1 MPYVR
6 LTQAGINVG
15 KGLDYCCGDNDFYLE
30 MLRIFYSQSEEKAE
44 EIATL
49 YETANWKDYTTKVH
63 ALKSTSLTIGAE
75 QLSEHAKALERAGK
89 DGDVEYIKKYHPGL
103 MRLYQEVCESLAG
116 L

>member
-1 MPYVR
+1 
-6 LTQAGINVG
+6 
-15 KGLDYCCGDNDFYLE
+15 